1 MLVRYQCQLY
11 ETPGYATVRLRN
23 QINKYTCMTPP
34 KCHYTETVSYFVFY
48 CSVHGYQGHF
58 GTKHNKR
65 YVLLHTSGVLY
76 LTKKK

>member
-34 KCHYTETVSYFVFY
+34 KWHYTETVSYFVFIVV
-48 CSVHGYQGHF
+48 SMVIK
-58 GTKHNKR
+58 GTLVPNVTR
-65 YVLLHTSGVLY
+65 GMFYFILLAYYT
-76 LTKKK
+76 